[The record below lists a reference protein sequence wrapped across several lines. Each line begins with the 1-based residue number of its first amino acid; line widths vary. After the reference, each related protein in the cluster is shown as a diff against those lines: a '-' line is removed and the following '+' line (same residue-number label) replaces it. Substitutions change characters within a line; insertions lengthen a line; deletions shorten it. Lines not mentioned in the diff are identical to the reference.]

1 MTLWEMLLAHNT
13 RVVLTGVGLLGVASG
28 VIGVFMLL
36 RRRSLMAD
44 ATSHATL
51 PGIALAFLIQPL
63 FGFSGK
69 FLPGLLLGALFTGL
83 LGMLCIQAI
92 QRVGR
97 IREDAAMGMVLSVFY
112 GFGICLLG
120 IILRM
125 EQGSSAGLKSFIFGK
140 TASMVTADAR
150 LIAWAAL
157 VITLMVILNYKE
169 FKLLCFDEGFAG
181 SQGWPTRLLDGLM
194 MGAVVAVTV
203 IGLQAVGL
211 ILMIALLV
219 VPPAAARFWTDRLSR
234 LLLLSGAFGGLG
246 ALLGGWISVT
256 AADAPA
262 GAVIVLAQGV
272 FFGVSL
278 LIGRRRGIFQKVWR
292 HQALRWNVRRQHV
305 LRTFYEALE
314 PQYLQETLPS
324 DKTQARLS
332 FKTLLDAR
340 SWTRFRLSLMLLRMK
355 WQGLVYRH
363 PDGSWGLTRDGWPE
377 ATRMARNHRLWEL
390 FLIHYADIAPAQV
403 DRGADRI
410 EHVLGAS
417 LLDELEHLL
426 QQEERRVPLSPHP
439 IPHPISWGDGI

>member
-13 RVVLTGVGLLGVASG
+13 RVVLTGVTLLGMSSG

-63 FGFSGK
+63 LGLPGR
-69 FLPGLLLGALFTGL
+69 FLPGLLLGALLSGL

-92 QRVGR
+92 QRTAR
-97 IREDAAMGMVLSVFY
+97 IREDAAMGIVLSVFY

-125 EQGSSAGLKSFIFGK
+125 EQGSAAGLKGFIFGK
-140 TASMVTADAR
+140 TAAMVTADAQ

-157 VITLMVILNYKE
+157 FILVLVLLNYKE

-181 SQGWPTRLLDGLM
+181 SQGWPVRLLDGLM
-194 MGAVVAVTV
+194 MGTVVAVTV

-262 GAVIVLAQGV
+262 GAVIVLAQGG
-272 FFGVSL
+272 FFTVSL
-278 LIGRRRGIFQKVWR
+278 LAGRRRGLLQKALRDWK
-292 HQALRWNVRRQHV
+292 LRWNVRRQHV
-305 LRTFYEALE
+305 LRTIYEALE
-314 PQYLQETLPS
+314 PRAAPE
-324 DKTQARLS
+324 DKTLARLPYQ
-332 FKTLLDAR
+332 TLLEAR

-355 WQGLVYRH
+355 NQGLVYRH
-363 PDGSWGLTRDGWPE
+363 TDGTWGLTRDGWPE
-377 ATRMARNHRLWEL
+377 AARMARNHRLWEL
-390 FLIHYADIAPAQV
+390 FLIHYADIAPARV

-410 EHVLGAS
+410 EHALGPA
-417 LLDELEHLL
+417 LLEELETLL
-426 QQEERRVPLSPHP
+426 HREESGVPESPHP
-439 IPHPISWGDGI
+439 THWGDGI

>member
-13 RVVLTGVGLLGVASG
+13 RVVLTGVSLLGVASG

-51 PGIALAFLIQPL
+51 PGIALAFLVQPL

-125 EQGSSAGLKSFIFGK
+125 EQGASAGLKGFIFGK
-140 TASMVTADAR
+140 TAAMVTADAQ

-157 VITLMVILNYKE
+157 FILVLVMLTYKE
-169 FKLLCFDEGFAG
+169 FKILCFDEGFAG
-181 SQGWPTRLLDGLM
+181 SQGWPVRLLDGLM
-194 MGAVVAVTV
+194 MGTVVAVTV

-234 LLLLSGAFGGLG
+234 LLILSGAFGGFG

-272 FFGVSL
+272 FFLVSL
-278 LIGRRRGIFQKVWR
+278 LIGRRRGLIQK
-292 HQALRWNVRRQHV
+292 ALRDQTLRWSIRRQHV

-314 PQYLQETLPS
+314 PRATPE
-324 DKTQARLS
+324 DKTLSRLPFS
-332 FKTLLDAR
+332 TLLQAR
-340 SWTRFRLSLMLLRMK
+340 SWTRFRLGLMLLHMK
-355 WQGLVYRH
+355 WRGLVYRH

-377 ATRMARNHRLWEL
+377 AARMARNHRLWEL
-390 FLIHYADIAPAQV
+390 FLIHYADIAPARV

-410 EHVLGAS
+410 EHVLGAA
-417 LLDELEHLL
+417 LLEELEALL
-426 QQEERRVPLSPHP
+426 QQEETRVPLSPHP
-439 IPHPISWGDGI
+439 VHWGDGI

>member
-13 RVVLTGVGLLGVASG
+13 RVVLSGVSLLGMASG

-51 PGIALAFLIQPL
+51 PGIAIAFLIQPA
-63 FGFSGK
+63 FGLPGK
-69 FLPGLLLGALFTGL
+69 FLPGLLLGALLSGM
-83 LGMLCIQAI
+83 LGMVCIQAV
-92 QRVGR
+92 QRGGR

-112 GFGICLLG
+112 GFGITLLG

-125 EQGSSAGLKSFIFGK
+125 EQGASAGLKGFIFGK

-157 VITLMVILNYKE
+157 GILILVILNYKE
-169 FKLLCFDEGFAG
+169 FKILCFDEGFAG
-181 SQGWPTRLLDGLM
+181 SQGWPVRGLDGLM
-194 MGAVVAVTV
+194 MGTVVAVTV

-219 VPPAAARFWTDRLSR
+219 IPSAAARFWTDRLSR
-234 LLLLSGAFGGLG
+234 LLLLSGLFGGLG
-246 ALLGGWISVT
+246 ALLGGWISVA

-262 GAVIVLAQGV
+262 GAVIVLTQGA

-278 LIGRRRGIFQKVWR
+278 LIGRRRGLLQRALRDWN
-292 HQALRWNVRRQHV
+292 LRWNIRRQHV

-314 PQYLQETLPS
+314 PHAAPG
-324 DKTQARLS
+324 DKTLARLPFS
-332 FKTLLDAR
+332 FLLQAR
-340 SWTRFRLSLMLLRMK
+340 SWTRFRLGMMLIRMNM
-355 WQGLVYRH
+355 QGLVYRH
-363 PDGSWGLTRDGWPE
+363 PDGTWGLTRDGWPE
-377 ATRMARNHRLWEL
+377 AARMARNHRLWEL
-390 FLIHYADIAPAQV
+390 FLIHYADIAPARV

-410 EHVLGAS
+410 EHVLGSS
-417 LLDELEHLL
+417 LLEELEALL
-426 QQEERRVPLSPHP
+426 QQEESRVPQSPHP
-439 IPHPISWGDGI
+439 VHWGDGI

>member
-13 RVVLTGVGLLGVASG
+13 RVVLTGVSLLGVASG
-28 VIGVFMLL
+28 IIGVFMLL

-51 PGIALAFLIQPL
+51 PGIALAFLLQPF
-63 FGFSGK
+63 FGFSAR
-69 FLPGLLLGALFTGL
+69 FLPGLLLGALLTGL

-125 EQGSSAGLKSFIFGK
+125 EQGSSAGLKGFIFGK
-140 TASMVTADAR
+140 TASMITSDAR

-157 VITLMVILNYKE
+157 IITLLVILNYKE

-181 SQGWPTRLLDGLM
+181 SQGWPVRLLDGLM
-194 MGAVVAVTV
+194 MSAVVAVTV

-262 GAVIVLAQGV
+262 GAVIVLAQGA
-272 FFGVSL
+272 FFVVSL
-278 LIGRRRGIFQKVWR
+278 LIGRRRGLLQKVLR
-292 HQALRWNVRRQHV
+292 HQTLRWSVRRQHV
-305 LRTFYEALE
+305 LRTFYEAFE
-314 PQYLQETLPS
+314 TQTLPS
-324 DKTQARLS
+324 DKTRARLS
-332 FKTLLDAR
+332 FQTLLTAR
-340 SWTRFRLSLMLLRMK
+340 SWTRFRLTLMLLRMK

-377 ATRMARNHRLWEL
+377 AARMARNHRLWEL

-410 EHVLGAS
+410 EHVLGPS
-417 LLDELEHLL
+417 MLEDLEHLL
-426 QQEERRVPLSPHP
+426 KEEESRVPLSPHP
-439 IPHPISWGDGI
+439 IPWGDGI

>member
-1 MTLWEMLLAHNT
+1 MTLWDMLLAHNT
-13 RVVLTGVGLLGVASG
+13 RVVLTGVSLLGIASG

-51 PGIALAFLIQPL
+51 PGIALAFLLQPL
-63 FGFSGK
+63 LGLPGK
-69 FLPGLLLGALFTGL
+69 FLPGLLLGALLSGL

-125 EQGSSAGLKSFIFGK
+125 EQGASAGLKGFIFGK
-140 TASMVTADAR
+140 TAAMVTADAQ

-157 VITLMVILNYKE
+157 FILLLTALNYKE
-169 FKLLCFDEGFAG
+169 FKILCFDEGFAG
-181 SQGWPTRLLDGLM
+181 SQGWPVRLLDGLM
-194 MGAVVAVTV
+194 MGTVVAVTV

-262 GAVIVLAQGV
+262 GAVIVLAQGG
-272 FFGVSL
+272 FFGISL
-278 LIGRRRGIFQKVWR
+278 LIGRRRGLLQKALR
-292 HQALRWNVRRQHV
+292 HQSLRWTIRRQHV
-305 LRTFYEALE
+305 LRTFYEAFE
-314 PQYLQETLPS
+314 PRTLPEE
-324 DKTQARLS
+324 KTLARLP
-332 FKTLLDAR
+332 FNTLLQAR
-340 SWTRFRLSLMLLRMK
+340 SWTRFRLTLMLLRMQ

-363 PDGSWGLTRDGWPE
+363 PDGTWGLTRNGWPE
-377 ATRMARNHRLWEL
+377 AARMARNHRLWEL
-390 FLIHYADIAPAQV
+390 FLIHHADIAPARV

-410 EHVLGAS
+410 EHVLDAS
-417 LLDELEHLL
+417 LLEELETLL
-426 QQEERRVPLSPHP
+426 RQEEPRVPLSPHP
-439 IPHPISWGDGI
+439 VHWGDGI

>member
-1 MTLWEMLLAHNT
+1 MTLWDMLLAHNT
-13 RVVLTGVGLLGVASG
+13 RVVLTGVSLLGVASG

-51 PGIALAFLIQPL
+51 PGIALAFLVQPL
-63 FGFSGK
+63 LGLPGK
-69 FLPGLLLGALFTGL
+69 FLPGLLLGALLSGL

-92 QRVGR
+92 QRLGR

-125 EQGSSAGLKSFIFGK
+125 EQGASAGLKGFIFGK
-140 TASMVTADAR
+140 TAAMVTADAQ

-157 VITLMVILNYKE
+157 FILLLTALNYKE
-169 FKLLCFDEGFAG
+169 FKILCFDEGFAG
-181 SQGWPTRLLDGLM
+181 SQGWPVRLLDALM
-194 MGAVVAVTV
+194 MGTVVAVTV

-262 GAVIVLAQGV
+262 GAVIVLAQGG
-272 FFGVSL
+272 FFVISL
-278 LIGRRRGIFQKVWR
+278 LIGRRRGLLQKAIR
-292 HQALRWNVRRQHV
+292 HQSLRWTIRRQHV
-305 LRTFYEALE
+305 LRTFYEAFE
-314 PQYLQETLPS
+314 PRTLPEE
-324 DKTQARLS
+324 KTLARLP
-332 FKTLLDAR
+332 FNTLLQAR
-340 SWTRFRLSLMLLRMK
+340 SWTRFRLTLMLLRMQ

-363 PDGSWGLTRDGWPE
+363 PDGTWGLTRNGWPE
-377 ATRMARNHRLWEL
+377 AARMARNHRLWEL
-390 FLIHYADIAPAQV
+390 FLIHHADIAPARV

-410 EHVLGAS
+410 EHVLDAS
-417 LLDELEHLL
+417 LLEELETLL
-426 QQEERRVPLSPHP
+426 RQEEPRVPLSPHP
-439 IPHPISWGDGI
+439 VQWGDGI